1 MVIADARMSWEPSS
15 FRPQDNLQKIYPL
28 GPTGIIGFSGS
39 VVAAKAIFSH
49 LTSKDQRRPLPQ
61 TAEQIPIDIGAA
73 AREAYSKL
81 RSRERQDVHLMY
93 AGADY
98 SSIGLV
104 ADNMIM
110 ARNVM
115 AVMSSPNFEV
125 KNSPDAI
132 RLGYAQHYPITV
144 LIENRNSLMRHGTS
158 EMGRRFQVAIA
169 IGSFAPSLARYAPH
183 RVGGLFT
190 VGVATAEGVGWWP
203 HGSGEDYQLL
213 IEDGKFVQIDHKRGR
228 RIHLKTV
235 MEIDPYRPSS
245 GDLRIDTPE
254 P

>member
-15 FRPQDNLQKIYPL
+15 YRPQDNLQKIYPL

-39 VVAAKAIFSH
+39 VVAAKAIFRH

-81 RSRERQDVHLMY
+81 RSRERQDVQLMY

-125 KNSPDAI
+125 KNSPNVI
-132 RLGYAQHYPITV
+132 RLGYAQHYPIDV
-144 LIENRNSLMRHGTS
+144 LLKNRNSLMRHGTS
-158 EMGRRFQVAIA
+158 EMGPMFHLRQGHQQCWLRAVQPQDDARPARGNDHDPKASIRR
-169 IGSFAPSLARYAPH
+169 
-183 RVGGLFT
+183 
-190 VGVATAEGVGWWP
+190 
-203 HGSGEDYQLL
+203 
-213 IEDGKFVQIDHKRGR
+213 QIPV
-228 RIHLKTV
+228 L
-235 MEIDPYRPSS
+235 PSS
-245 GDLRIDTPE
+245 L
-254 P
+254 